1 MKRCPTCHRPYE
13 DDAQRF
19 CANDGT
25 PLVADEA
32 PAFDPEATVMS
43 IPRPQLEEQP
53 PALPPTQYYTPS
65 QGPSSQPE
73 QNQHQSYPP
82 PPQSAPGGSPAWP
95 PPQQQQ
101 QQPYYPQPGAQ
112 GGQQQPPAPQW
123 QGGQPQPPPWMPPG
137 QLPPGQNWGGGG
149 GYYPQP
155 PGQPMPYGAQAAG
168 GKSSAAMAALIL
180 GIVAFGS
187 LAAAIV
193 IRGTRTYSLY
203 EVLALLGWL
212 MLLTS
217 VAGLVLGIIGLITS
231 RAASGKV
238 KAGIGLFLSI
248 IPLLLFLIGMSRRL

>member
-25 PLVADEA
+25 PLVADET

-53 PALPPTQYYTPS
+53 PTLPPTQYYTPS
-65 QGPSSQPE
+65 QGPGSPPE

-82 PPQSAPGGSPAWP
+82 PQAAPGGSPAWP

-112 GGQQQPPAPQW
+112 QQPAPQW

-137 QLPPGQNWGGGG
+137 QSPPGQNWGGG

-155 PGQPMPYGAQAAG
+155 PGQPMPYGAQTAGDKSNAAL
-168 GKSSAAMAALIL
+168 AALIL

-193 IRGTRTYSLY
+193 IRGTRTYGLY

-212 MLLTS
+212 MLITS

-231 RAASGKV
+231 RAASSKV